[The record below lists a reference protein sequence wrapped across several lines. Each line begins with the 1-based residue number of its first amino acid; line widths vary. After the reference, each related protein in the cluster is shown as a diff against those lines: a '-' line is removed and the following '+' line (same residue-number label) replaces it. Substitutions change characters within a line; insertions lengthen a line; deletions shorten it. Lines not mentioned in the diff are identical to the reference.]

1 MMIDTHAHLDFFE
14 NPEEIVERAKEKQV
28 DKIIVAGVGPD
39 KFHDII
45 NLIDKF
51 DNVYGSLGV
60 HPEDIDKFSSETLK
74 EIASLSTHP
83 KIRAIGEIGLDYY
96 WNKENKEEQI
106 NLFKAQLEL
115 AEALELP
122 VMVHDREAH
131 GDTMSILDAYNLK
144 NVILHC
150 FSGSVE
156 MALQCVLRGYYLG
169 IGGVLTFKNAKTI
182 KEVVKEI
189 PLSNLVLET
198 DCPYLTPHPFRGEQ
212 NEPSYIPLIAR
223 EIANIKDIS
232 MDEVAQ
238 VTTINA
244 SKVFNLEI

>member
-14 NPEEIVERAKEKQV
+14 NPEEIVQRAAEKQV
-28 DKIIVAGVGPD
+28 EKIMIAGVGPD
-39 KFHDII
+39 KFHEII
-45 NLIDKF
+45 NLVDKF

-60 HPEDIDKFSSETLK
+60 HPEDIDKFSPQVLK
-74 EIASLSTHP
+74 EIANLSSHP

-96 WNKENKEEQI
+96 WNKENKEQQI
-106 NLFKAQLEL
+106 ALFKAQLEL
-115 AEALELP
+115 AEALGLP

-144 NVILHC
+144 HVILHC
-150 FSGSVE
+150 YSGSVE

-169 IGGVLTFKNAKTI
+169 IGGVVTFKNAKAI
-182 KEVVKEI
+182 KEVVREI
-189 PLSNLVLET
+189 PLNNIVLET

-223 EIANIKDIS
+223 EIANLKDIS
-232 MDEVAQ
+232 LDEVAD
-238 VTTINA
+238 VTTANA
-244 SKVFNLEI
+244 AKIFNLEI